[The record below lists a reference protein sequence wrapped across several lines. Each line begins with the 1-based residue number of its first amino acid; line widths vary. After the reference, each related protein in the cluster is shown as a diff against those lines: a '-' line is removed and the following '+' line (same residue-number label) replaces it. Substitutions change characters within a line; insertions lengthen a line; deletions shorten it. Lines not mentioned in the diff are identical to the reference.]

1 MKEPGCPSF
10 CGLATAFGLI
20 CLLASAP
27 ASTTSEP
34 PIEAFDAGGLEA
46 RSAALILSGQ
56 EGGAIQVAALPLTWS
71 APDPET
77 GNASVLVLL
86 EIDGESLLAVPG
98 DEKPRDAEE
107 ILTEVHA
114 YAVKPDGGLA
124 GYFTQAFTFE
134 PGLVARPD
142 WAGVRFVGRLEVP
155 PGEYALRLL
164 VLRRATDR
172 FALKSEPFVVPEPD
186 AGETA
191 RLLPPMF
198 PSDPD
203 AWLSVRMGDPA
214 ESVEGTTAEP
224 WLSASPR
231 PVVGPDEPR
240 TFFLAGRTPRGDI
253 TPADLTVRILNGP
266 EGEELRRMEPASLQ
280 PVGDVDGW
288 STYESGLDPTDLPP
302 GAYRVEI
309 AHGDSGAVAG
319 LPLWIAP
326 EADEDGSDSA
336 LPAPRVW
343 TALLGRPDTLTSP
356 EAVPALDA
364 ERRMRKMRKAE
375 MEAFRDAY
383 LSSLRHLIAGNL
395 SEARSAIVEIERSK
409 IEDGARE
416 KDIAR
421 GQMLAA
427 EMLADEESES
437 LVPLIRLHLELYL
450 DHLERGDYLLATHSR
465 RMMEVL
471 LHLYVE
477 SSFSSQADA
486 IAASALVGLGQ
497 RLLNVGNLVEA
508 RVIFDRALEH
518 RRGHAAALLG
528 RVSIDE
534 TLGEFESAARH
545 LRTLVEH
552 HPNHAEAWFRLAVNL
567 QRIESRRPEEAQE
580 IYRRLVN
587 RDDVEE
593 WIAVLAYEELARA
606 LAADRD
612 IPGAVSLL
620 QRGLERFPEQSRLYI
635 YLAALHDRA
644 GRLREGRE
652 VLATLERRMAT
663 GGIHTTDS
671 PRFRYGEWPEHAFEE
686 SQRHFADIVSA
697 RLPRL
702 AEALANFQLKGTFGG
717 GV

>member
-1 MKEPGCPSF
+1 MKESGRLNLCV
-10 CGLATAFGLI
+10 LATAFGLI

-27 ASTTSEP
+27 ASTAGEP

-56 EGGAIQVAALPLTWS
+56 EGGAIQVAALPLAWS
-71 APDPET
+71 APNPET
-77 GNASVLVLL
+77 GNASILVLL

-172 FALKSEPFVVPEPD
+172 FALKSESFVVPEPGTD
-186 AGETA
+186 ETA

-198 PSDPD
+198 PIDPD
-203 AWLSVRMGDPA
+203 AWLSVRMADLA
-214 ESVEGTTAEP
+214 DEP
-224 WLSASPR
+224 WFNASPR
-231 PVVGPDEPR
+231 PVVGPEETR
-240 TFFLAGRTPRGDI
+240 TFLVAGRTPKGQMS
-253 TPADLTVRILNGP
+253 PADLTVRILNGP
-266 EGEELRRMEPASLQ
+266 EGEEMRRMELASLQ
-280 PVGDVDGW
+280 PAGDVGGW

-302 GAYRVEI
+302 GTYRVEI
-309 AHGDSGAVAG
+309 AHEDSGAVAG

-326 EADEDGSDSA
+326 EADEDGSAPA
-336 LPAPRVW
+336 LPTPRVW
-343 TALLGRPDTLTSP
+343 TALLGRPDTLAPP

-518 RRGHAAALLG
+518 RKGHAAALLG

-545 LRTLVEH
+545 LRILVEH
-552 HPNHAEAWFRLAVNL
+552 HPNHAEAWLRLAVNL
-567 QRIESRRPEEAQE
+567 QRIESRRPEEARE

-612 IPGAVSLL
+612 IPTAVSLL
-620 QRGLERFPEQSRLYI
+620 QRGLERFPGQARLYI

-644 GRLREGRE
+644 GRLRDGRE

-663 GGIHTTDS
+663 GGIHKTDS
-671 PRFRYGEWPEHAFEE
+671 PRFRYGEWPEHAFEA
-686 SQRHFADIVSA
+686 SRRHFAAIVSA

-702 AEALANFQLKGTFGG
+702 AEALAHFQLTGTSGG